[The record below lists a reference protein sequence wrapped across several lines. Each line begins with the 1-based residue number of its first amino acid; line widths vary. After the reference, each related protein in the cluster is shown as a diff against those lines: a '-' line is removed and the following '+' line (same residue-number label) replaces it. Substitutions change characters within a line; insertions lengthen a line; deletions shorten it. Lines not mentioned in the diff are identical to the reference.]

1 MKKLHDQS
9 KLFLVLIASMFLQCV
24 NISSIAQSGNKN
36 NGQTNNQFVCLPCG
50 SECDNVTYSKTGTC
64 EHCQMKLVEKS
75 SITFKNIIPEELCS
89 YIAGK
94 PATLLLDV
102 RTPEEFNGKAE
113 VNFGRLKNAVNIPIQ
128 ELEMRIGELK
138 KYMDTEIIVYCS
150 HSRRSPRASYLLTQH
165 GFTKV
170 TNMSGGMSVWEEKV
184 TDKKCSDKLL
194 IK

>member
-1 MKKLHDQS
+1 MKKLHHQS
-9 KLFLVLIASMFLQCV
+9 KLFLALLASLFFLCAH
-24 NISSIAQSGNKN
+24 ISTIAQSGNKN

-50 SECDNVTYSKTGTC
+50 SECDNTSHNKPGNC

-75 SITFKNIIPEELCS
+75 TITFKNISPEKTCS
-89 YIAGK
+89 YVAGK

-128 ELEMRIGELK
+128 ELEKRISELK
-138 KYMDTEIIVYCS
+138 KYKDKEIIVYCS
-150 HSRRSPRASYLLTQH
+150 HSHRSPQASYLLTQQ
-165 GFTKV
+165 GFKKI

-184 TDKKCSDKLL
+184 TDKKCSENLL
-194 IK
+194 VK